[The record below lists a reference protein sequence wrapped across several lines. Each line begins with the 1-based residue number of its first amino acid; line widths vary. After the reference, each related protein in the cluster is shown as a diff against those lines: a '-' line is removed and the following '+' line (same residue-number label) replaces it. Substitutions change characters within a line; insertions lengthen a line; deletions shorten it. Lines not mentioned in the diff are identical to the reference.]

1 MEQTIDEI
9 DHVTD
14 KSIKKTSVAE
24 VGFLDKM
31 KRLYSQM
38 TTETE
43 GWIASFVEDSEQAP
57 NLKFNRSI
65 ISKCWEKR
73 YKGEKFYEIM
83 WNYS

>member
-1 MEQTIDEI
+1 MNE
-9 DHVTD
+9 
-14 KSIKKTSVAE
+14 KSFKKTETAN

-31 KRLYSQM
+31 KRIYSQM

-43 GWIASFVEDSEQAP
+43 GWIVSFIEDSEEAP

-73 YKGEKFYEIM
+73 YKVEKFYEIL
-83 WNYS
+83 WK

>member
-43 GWIASFVEDSEQAP
+43 GWIASFVEDSE
-57 NLKFNRSI
+57 
-65 ISKCWEKR
+65 
-73 YKGEKFYEIM
+73 
-83 WNYS
+83 